1 MLRQNN
7 TMKTDMRSNMKL
19 IPILI
24 CCLFALT
31 PLAHTATQAQVFPT
45 TAGTVTITPLNHA
58 STLIEAGGKTIYLDP
73 AKPAKLSEHPKA
85 DLILITDIHGDHMDP
100 DSIKEVSKAGTEI
113 LASPAVVQTVTS
125 AKPIA
130 NGETKAWGNWTIEA
144 VPAYNLK
151 RGPAPGK
158 LFHDKG
164 RGNGYVLIYGGK
176 RFYFSGDSEGVPEM
190 RALKNI
196 DVAFVC
202 MNLPYTMPP
211 EEAADAVKAFH
222 PKVVIPYHYR
232 GSDLAVF
239 QKGLEGT
246 GIEVRLLDWYPK

>member
-1 MLRQNN
+1 
-7 TMKTDMRSNMKL
+7 MKL
-19 IPILI
+19 LSILL
-24 CCLFALT
+24 CSLLAL
-31 PLAHTATQAQVFPT
+31 PALYAAETQEFST
-45 TAGTVTITPLNHA
+45 SAGAVKITPLYHA
-58 STLIEAGGKTIYLDP
+58 STLIEAGGKIIYLDP
-73 AKPAKLSEHPKA
+73 AKPAKLSGLPKA

-100 DSIKEVSKAGTEI
+100 DLIKEIAKAGTEI
-113 LASPAVVQTVTS
+113 LAPPAVVVTR

-130 NGETKAWGNWTIEA
+130 NGETKSWQGWTIEA
-144 VPAYNLK
+144 IPAYNLK

-158 LFHDKG
+158 FFHDKG
-164 RGNGYVLIYGGK
+164 RGNGYVLTYGGN
-176 RFYFSGDSEGVPEM
+176 RIYFSGDTEDIPEM

-202 MNLPYTMPP
+202 MNLPYTMPL

-222 PKVVIPYHYR
+222 PKIVIPYHYR

-246 GIEVRLLDWYPK
+246 GIEVRLLEWYPK